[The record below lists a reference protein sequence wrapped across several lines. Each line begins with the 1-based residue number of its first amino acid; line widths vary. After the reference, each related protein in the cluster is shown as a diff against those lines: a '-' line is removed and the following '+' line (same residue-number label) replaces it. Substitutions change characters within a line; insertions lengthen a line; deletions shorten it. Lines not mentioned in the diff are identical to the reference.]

1 LPIAEQFGMVTGLFS
16 LEKGQPMTNQVIT
29 ADPFS
34 KIWDFFSSVKLTIVL
49 LLSLAVTS
57 IIGTLIPQN
66 EYPQAYLKAFGGY
79 LFRLF
84 NMLDL
89 FDMYHSW
96 WFQLLI
102 ILLTTNII
110 VCSIDRMSSNRRI
123 LFVRNPSFNLARFRN
138 IKHRQKFTDARSPQQ
153 LKDVYQK
160 FISRGFRHCQ
170 IEATESGFAI
180 FGEKGRWTRFGV
192 YTVHLSV
199 VLLLV
204 GGLIGSFF
212 GFDGYVNI
220 GEGESAQ
227 SIRLR
232 NKPQM
237 LQLGFTIQCDD
248 FDVSFYDTGAPKEFR
263 SSLTILDQ
271 GRPVVKKDIIVND
284 PLRYKGIS
292 IYQASYGSLP
302 SNEVVL
308 SFTSH
313 KTGMIYKENA
323 KINQPIKLPEN
334 LGTFELKEFLQA
346 AQFKGHD
353 IGQAFIGVLK
363 PPAGN
368 PVQVTLPLRFP
379 TFDKMR
385 QGNLVIAVV
394 EHVPRFFTGLQ
405 VAKDPGVWVVYTGFI
420 LMIIGCYITFFMSHQ
435 QICLEMA
442 ATGRKT
448 QVIVT
453 GTANKSKI
461 GMQNKIDRIA
471 EQLSG
476 LGQEK

>member
-1 LPIAEQFGMVTGLFS
+1 MS
-16 LEKGQPMTNQVIT
+16 DQVIS

-34 KIWDFFSSVKLTIVL
+34 KIWNFFTSVKLTIVL

-66 EYPQAYLKAFGGY
+66 EDPQSYFQAFGGILY
-79 LFRLF
+79 QLF
-84 NMLDL
+84 NLLDL

-102 ILLTTNII
+102 VLLTANII

-123 LFVRNPSFNLARFRN
+123 LFVRNPSFSLPRFRN
-138 IKHRQKFTDARSPQQ
+138 IKHKKKFTAERTPQQ
-153 LKDVYQK
+153 LREVYQK
-160 FISRGFRHCQ
+160 FIARGFRHCQ
-170 IEATESGFAI
+170 IEATESGFAV

-220 GEGESAQ
+220 GEGESVQ

-237 LQLGFTIQCDD
+237 LQLGFTIRCDD
-248 FDVSFYDTGAPKEFR
+248 YTESYYENGAPKEFR
-263 SSLTILDQ
+263 SSLTILEQ
-271 GRPVVKKDIIVND
+271 GRPVISKDIIVND
-284 PLRYKGIS
+284 PLRYNGVS
-292 IYQASYGSLP
+292 IYQASRGQLP
-302 SNEVVL
+302 PNEVVL
-308 SFTSH
+308 SFTSK
-313 KTGMIYKENA
+313 KTGKIYKENA
-323 KINQPIKLPEN
+323 KINQPVQLPDN
-334 LGTFELKEFLQA
+334 LGTFEMKKFLQA

-353 IGQAFIGVLK
+353 IGQAFIGVLT
-363 PPAGN
+363 PPAGD
-368 PVQVTLPLRFP
+368 PVQITLPVRFP

-385 QGNLVIAVV
+385 KGNLVIAVV

-405 VAKDPGVWVVYTGFI
+405 VAKDPGVWVVYIGFI
-420 LMIIGCYITFFMSHQ
+420 LMIIGCYVTFFMSHQ
-435 QICLEMA
+435 QICLDLTE
-442 ATGRKT
+442 TSKKT
-448 QVIVT
+448 QVIVA
-453 GTANKSKI
+453 GTANKNKI

-471 EQLSG
+471 EQLSE
-476 LGQEK
+476 LGREK